1 MKRLYYILI
10 MITVGMFASCSLSF
24 DSFIDEEDA
33 DLANNGDGFTAPRH
47 VKNETGTATYQFH
60 ENVVWLNHDD
70 YNGYLIEIKD
80 SLNCCAV
87 RPLKPPWLNSHLFA
101 SSRSSS
107 SSILTP

>member
-47 VKNETGTATYQFH
+47 IKNETGTATYQFH
-60 ENVVWLNHDD
+60 EN
-70 YNGYLIEIKD
+70 
-80 SLNCCAV
+80 
-87 RPLKPPWLNSHLFA
+87 SHHLRQFYA
-101 SSRSSS
+101 GGVAPQSGRRGLSCR
-107 SSILTP
+107 

>member
-47 VKNETGTATYQFH
+47 IKNETGTATYQFH
-60 ENVVWLNHDD
+60 ETW
-70 YNGYLIEIKD
+70 YGSIMTTTMAI
-80 SLNCCAV
+80 SL
-87 RPLKPPWLNSHLFA
+87 R
-101 SSRSSS
+101 
-107 SSILTP
+107 